1 MIALA
6 VLAVA
11 MLDGWALLRLAER
24 PDVGVG
30 DLVVYVVFAGF
41 LGMVVASRAAA
52 RTFGALRHASA
63 TGTPAGP
70 VVVEG
75 LVTLT
80 AAGLLAW
87 PGPVSD
93 AVAMPLLVPWISGA
107 VARRAHARGRTWLD
121 GRGIFVGAVRPP
133 SWDADPGGTRGT
145 RDDAPRAP
153 EARGA
158 RGSHPRFDHP
168 VA

>member
-1 MIALA
+1 VIALA
-6 VLAVA
+6 GFAVA
-11 MLDGWALLRLAER
+11 VLDGWALLRLADR

-30 DLVVYVVFAGF
+30 DLVVYVMFAGF
-41 LGMVVASRAAA
+41 LGTVVASRAAA
-52 RTFGALRHASA
+52 RTFGALRHAAASGA
-63 TGTPAGP
+63 PAGP

-80 AAGLLAW
+80 ASGLLAW

-93 AVAMPLLVPWISGA
+93 AVAITLLVPWISGA

-121 GRGIFVGAVRPP
+121 GRGIFVGGVRPP
-133 SWDADPGGTRGT
+133 SWGADTAGARETH
-145 RDDAPRAP
+145 DDAPRAP
-153 EARGA
+153 RGRGD
-158 RGSHPRFDHP
+158 RGSPPRFDHP